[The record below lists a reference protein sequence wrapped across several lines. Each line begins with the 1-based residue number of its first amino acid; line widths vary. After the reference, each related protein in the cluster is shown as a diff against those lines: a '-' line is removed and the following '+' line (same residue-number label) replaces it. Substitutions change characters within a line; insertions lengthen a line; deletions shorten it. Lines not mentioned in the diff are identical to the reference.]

1 MKRLFNETGALCA
14 TPPQCGT
21 MQADGFSHPERS
33 RLPDD
38 WPELV
43 ATAATA
49 VDAALEKTLP
59 GQTGAVLETINS
71 GAPYLI

>member
-1 MKRLFNETGALCA
+1 
-14 TPPQCGT
+14 
-21 MQADGFSHPERS
+21 MQTDGFLHPERS

-38 WPELV
+38 WPELI
-43 ATAATA
+43 AAAAAA

-71 GAPYLI
+71 GTPHLVWYRPMMVRLLA